1 MVSANGGG
9 FTIHGQNFYQ
19 DSITNV
25 TIGGTPIV
33 LATNLSWESLEK
45 LFVSV
50 DGSTFGPGT
59 YQVRVNTQ
67 FNGTNRQ
74 SNPATLTIE

>member
-1 MVSANGGG
+1 
-9 FTIHGQNFYQ
+9 
-19 DSITNV
+19 V
-25 TIGGTPIV
+25 TIGGAPID
-33 LATNLSWESLEK
+33 LATNYTWQSLEK
-45 LFVSV
+45 LLITV
-50 DGSTFGPGT
+50 DGSRFGPGT